1 MSAHRDRIWHGR
13 QSDFGEIWSPLADGE
28 GLKPRIRAWKSLGHV
43 PGSGR
48 PRSARTLTNVTAVS
62 QAIKDNPR
70 QSSGNCQ
77 KLSIRSMT
85 YQDLNMK
92 SSSVQ
97 SRPRFTEE
105 VRLRR
110 LEGSQLLLNF
120 IKSLRTANLG
130 DVASPVARSQYAG
143 LKHLERIIGRGSGII
158 PSKFWVSQG
167 AHRGELRGDG
177 RFLHHQ
183 DLQVFRPHVEAV
195 IAANG
200 GYAEWERCSS
210 MLLTAA
216 NHRLFFALNYYGLAS
231 FVSGSAEKGQNFLR
245 TLYTSHG
252 WGTTAHAHP
261 FSIPRK
267 WLDALGWPLVCGY

>member
-1 MSAHRDRIWHGR
+1 MSARGGRIWHDR

-28 GLKPRIRAWKSLGHV
+28 GLKARIRAGKSLGHI

-92 SSSVQ
+92 SRSVQ

-110 LEGSQLLLNF
+110 LEGEPTPSQLHEEPQNHQPRRCGLPSRPISIRSAKTSGAYCRKRFRDHPLQIWSHSRRASTRPERRWTF
-120 IKSLRTANLG
+120 PTSPRLASLSVPVWKPSSRLT
-130 DVASPVARSQYAG
+130 VATLS
-143 LKHLERIIGRGSGII
+143 ER
-158 PSKFWVSQG
+158 
-167 AHRGELRGDG
+167 
-177 RFLHHQ
+177 
-183 DLQVFRPHVEAV
+183 DLQV
-195 IAANG
+195 
-200 GYAEWERCSS
+200 
-210 MLLTAA
+210 
-216 NHRLFFALNYYGLAS
+216 
-231 FVSGSAEKGQNFLR
+231 
-245 TLYTSHG
+245 
-252 WGTTAHAHP
+252 
-261 FSIPRK
+261 
-267 WLDALGWPLVCGY
+267 CG